1 MSVLGAHTCMK
12 SLINTPLE
20 QIAADWWGGIDDAC
34 KKAFFVAVAVNVL
47 AFGFEMTNL
56 TLHHDDVPQ
65 LFIEDTILGHY
76 LGRFGVGWLYYY
88 TQNHYFMPFLQLA
101 EGIVLMS
108 VYGIVVAR
116 FWGARK
122 AIDIA
127 LITAIV
133 CVFPYVAQTYQY
145 NTSMV
150 ANPLA
155 HLLAAAAVV
164 FSTRGTIKNVII
176 AAALFVAAFS
186 IYQAV
191 AANAAT
197 IFTIW
202 LLARLLFGGAE
213 SPFVSRQTVRATIAT
228 LVAAVLG
235 GLVYLVCVSMMDI
248 PFDSEQAAETA
259 FRLGDATKFSLAA
272 HEIWAG
278 TRGFFIWPEHYF
290 PDYLKEL
297 QLALLAAAGIFCVWL
312 PRGLW
317 AKSAAVVLLVLAAF
331 APRILQLVH
340 PEGQYHSL
348 TLTAYAVLIA
358 GAVMIV
364 IRGARTLTR
373 NVAIIATVFLVA
385 GYVMQCN
392 WISTVNYLNTFA
404 HFDTLTQVLARL
416 RSLPDAGW
424 DGKKIVVV
432 GRYEM
437 PTTYPFTTRDAVA
450 PKFLD
455 ARHMTYMA
463 RLMRDEATFVGADTT
478 MPRVLEYA
486 RSHPPWPNP
495 ASVTVVDGMGVV
507 VFSNASTPT
516 KDGE

>member
-1 MSVLGAHTCMK
+1 MPVLGEHTCMK

-20 QIAADWWGGIDDAC
+20 QIAANWWGGIDDAC

-56 TLHHDDVPQ
+56 SLHHDDVQ
-65 LFIEDTILGHY
+65 QIFIEDTILGHY

-108 VYGIVVAR
+108 VYGVVVAR

-122 AIDIA
+122 ATDIA
-127 LITAIV
+127 LIAAIV
-133 CVFPYVAQTYQY
+133 CVFPYMAQTYQY
-145 NTSMV
+145 NTSMA

-164 FSTRGTIKNVII
+164 LSTRGTVKSVAI
-176 AAALFVAAFS
+176 AAALFLAAFS

-197 IFTIW
+197 IFLIW
-202 LLARLLFGGAE
+202 LLARLLFGGAD
-213 SPFVSRQTVRATIAT
+213 SAFVSRQTVRATIAT
-228 LVAAVLG
+228 FVAAVLG
-235 GLVYLVCVSMMDI
+235 GLVYLVAVSTMDI

-259 FRLGDATKFSLAA
+259 FRLGGATKLSLAMR
-272 HEIWAG
+272 EIWRG
-278 TRGFFIWPEHYF
+278 TRGFFIWPERYF
-290 PDYLKEL
+290 PDYLKDL
-297 QLALLAAAGIFCVWL
+297 QLVLLAAAGVFCLWVPRAVWS
-312 PRGLW
+312 
-317 AKSAAVVLLVLAAF
+317 KAAAFVLLALAAF
-331 APRILQLVH
+331 APRLLQLVH

-348 TLTAYAVLIA
+348 TLTGYAVLIA

-364 IRGARTLTR
+364 IRSARTLTR
-373 NVAIIATVFLVA
+373 NVAIVVTMVLVA
-385 GYVMQCN
+385 GYVLQCN
-392 WISTVNYLNTFA
+392 WISTVNYLNMFA
-404 HFDTLTQVLARL
+404 HFETLTQVLARV

-455 ARHMTYMA
+455 ATHMLYMA
-463 RLMRDEATFVGADTT
+463 RLMRDEATFVAADTT
-478 MPRVLEYA
+478 MPRVLDYA

-495 ASVTVVDGMGVV
+495 ASVAIVDGMGVI
-507 VFSNASTPT
+507 VFANAATPL
-516 KDGE
+516 KDSQ

>member
-1 MSVLGAHTCMK
+1 MLALGAHTCMK

-20 QIAADWWGGIDDAC
+20 QIATDWWSGIDDAC
-34 KKAFFVAVAVNVL
+34 KKAFFVALAVNVL

-122 AIDIA
+122 GIDIA

-164 FSTRGTIKNVII
+164 FSTRATVKNVII

-213 SPFVSRQTVRATIAT
+213 SAFVSRQTVRATIAT
-228 LVAAVLG
+228 VAAAVLG
-235 GLVYLVCVSMMDI
+235 GLVYLACVSMMDI

-272 HEIWAG
+272 HEIWGG
-278 TRGFFIWPEHYF
+278 TRGFFIWPERYF
-290 PDYLKEL
+290 PDYLKQL

-312 PRGLW
+312 PRGLV

-348 TLTAYAVLIA
+348 TLTAYAV
-358 GAVMIV
+358 MIV
-364 IRGARTLTR
+364 IRGTRALTR
-373 NVAIIATVFLVA
+373 NVSIIVTVFLVA

-416 RSLPDAGW
+416 RSLPDASW
-424 DGKKIVVV
+424 DGKKVVVV

-437 PTTYPFTTRDAVA
+437 PTGYPFTTRDAVA

-455 ARHMTYMA
+455 ATHMTYMA
-463 RLMRDEATFVGADTT
+463 RLLRDEAIFVTADKT
-478 MPRVLEYA
+478 MPRVLDYA
-486 RSHPPWPNP
+486 RDHPQWPNP
-495 ASVTVVDGMGVV
+495 TSVAIVDGMGVV
-507 VFSNASTPT
+507 VFSNTAMPA
-516 KDGE
+516 

>member
-1 MSVLGAHTCMK
+1 MK

-56 TLHHDDVPQ
+56 SLHHDDVAQ
-65 LFIEDTILGHY
+65 IFIEDTILGHY
-76 LGRFGVGWLYYY
+76 LGRFGLGWLYYY

-108 VYGIVVAR
+108 VYGVVVAR

-127 LITAIV
+127 LIAAIV
-133 CVFPYVAQTYQY
+133 CVFPYMAHMYQY
-145 NTSMV
+145 NTAM
-150 ANPLA
+150 AAYPLA
-155 HLLAAAAVV
+155 HLLAASAVV
-164 FSTRGTIKNVII
+164 FSTRATVRNVAI
-176 AAALFVAAFS
+176 ATALFLAAFS

-197 IFTIW
+197 IFLIW
-202 LLARLLFGGAE
+202 LLARLLFGDAE
-213 SPFVSRQTVRATIAT
+213 TSFVSRETVRATIAT
-228 LVAAVLG
+228 LVAAVFG
-235 GLVYLVCVSMMDI
+235 GLVYLVAVSTMDI

-259 FRLGDATKFSLAA
+259 FRLGGATKLSLAI
-272 HEIWAG
+272 HEIWRG
-278 TRGFFIWPEHYF
+278 TRGFFIWPERYF

-297 QLALLAAAGIFCVWL
+297 QFAFLAAAGIFCLWM
-312 PRGLW
+312 PRGLS

-331 APRILQLVH
+331 TPRLLQLVH

-348 TLTAYAVLIA
+348 TLTGYAVLIA

-364 IRGARTLTR
+364 IRSARTLTR
-373 NVAIIATVFLVA
+373 NVAIVATVVLVA

-392 WISTVNYLNTFA
+392 WISTVNYLNMFA
-404 HFDTLTQVLARL
+404 HFETLTQVLARV
-416 RSLPDAGW
+416 RSLPDASW
-424 DGKKIVVV
+424 DGKRIAVV

-437 PTTYPFTTRDAVA
+437 PTMYPFTTHDAVA

-455 ARHMTYMA
+455 AGHMAVMA
-463 RLMRDEATFVGADTT
+463 RLMRDEATFVAADTT
-478 MPRVLEYA
+478 MPRVLDYA

-495 ASVTVVDGMGVV
+495 ASVAVVDGMGVV
-507 VFSNASTPT
+507 VFSNAAALP
-516 KDGE
+516 KDGR

>member
-1 MSVLGAHTCMK
+1 MK
-12 SLINTPLE
+12 ALINTSLE
-20 QIAADWWGGIDDAC
+20 QFVADWWGGIDDAS
-34 KKAFFVAVAVNVL
+34 KKAFFIAIVVNVL

-56 TLHHDDVPQ
+56 SLHHDDVQ
-65 LFIEDTILGHY
+65 QFFIEDTILGHY

-101 EGIVLMS
+101 EGIILMS
-108 VYGIVVAR
+108 IYGVVVAR

-122 AIDIA
+122 TIDIA
-127 LITAIV
+127 LIAAIV
-133 CVFPYVAQTYQY
+133 CVFPYMAQTYQY
-145 NTSMV
+145 NTSM
-150 ANPLA
+150 AMNPLA
-155 HLLAAAAVV
+155 HLLAAGAVV
-164 FSTRGTIKNVII
+164 FSTRATVKNVVIS
-176 AAALFVAAFS
+176 AGLFVAAFS

-197 IFTIW
+197 IFMIW

-213 SPFVSRQTVRATIAT
+213 SAFASRETVRATIAT
-228 LVAAVLG
+228 LAAAVLG
-235 GLVYLVCVSMMDI
+235 GLAYLACVSMMVI

-259 FRLGDATKFSLAA
+259 FHLGGATKLSLAI
-272 HEIWAG
+272 HEIWGG
-278 TRGFFIWPEHYF
+278 TRGFFIWPERYF
-290 PDYLKEL
+290 PDYLKDL
-297 QLALLAAAGIFCVWL
+297 QLLLLAAAGMFCLWV

-317 AKSAAVVLLVLAAF
+317 SKVAAVVLLVLAAF

-348 TLTAYAVLIA
+348 TLTGYAVLIA
-358 GAVMIV
+358 GAAMIV
-364 IRGARTLTR
+364 IRSARTLTR
-373 NVAIIATVFLVA
+373 NVSIIVTFFLIA

-392 WISTVNYLNTFA
+392 WISTVNYLNMFA
-404 HFDTLTQVLARL
+404 HFNALTQILARV
-416 RSLPDAGW
+416 RSLPDAGL

-455 ARHMTYMA
+455 AIHMTYMA
-463 RLMRDEATFVGADTT
+463 RLMRDEATFVAADST
-478 MPRVLEYA
+478 MPRILDYA

-495 ASVTVVDGMGVV
+495 ASVAIVDGMGVV
-507 VFSNASTPT
+507 VLANAPAPPP
-516 KDGE
+516 